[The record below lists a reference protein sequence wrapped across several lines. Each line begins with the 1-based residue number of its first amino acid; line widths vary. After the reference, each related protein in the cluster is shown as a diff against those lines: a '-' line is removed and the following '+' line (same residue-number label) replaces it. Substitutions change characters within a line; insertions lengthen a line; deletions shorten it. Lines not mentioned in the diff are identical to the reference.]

1 MRETERDKD
10 RNKRTNQK
18 QTLQHKHIGK
28 HIIYDSLLYVTHTVS
43 EQKPSK
49 TPQNTNLRISHHPY
63 PNTIHYNDRKIGQ
76 LVADVEGV
84 KRMGAVGGCVDP
96 TTSSNPSDMKT

>member
-1 MRETERDKD
+1 MRETERDRDRD
-10 RNKRTNQK
+10 RNRRTKQK
-18 QTLQHKHIGK
+18 QTLQNKHIGK

-49 TPQNTNLRISHHPY
+49 TPQKTNLRISHHPY

-84 KRMGAVGGCVDP
+84 KRMETERDGSGWRVCA
-96 TTSSNPSDMKT
+96 SYSQQ